1 MTNINDQNG
10 ASTLQLQIAEKL
22 LNEFSGQLKAV
33 EMGIAYGGGVEAIGK
48 IWKGRGEVHGFD
60 TFEGHPKELAYSQE
74 AHEAYCM
81 DLQYVWGGKEGL
93 TYEYQRAE
101 LDRQRL
107 SNVILH
113 KGLVTEKSL
122 DSMPGP
128 IHYCL
133 LDMDLI
139 TSMICG
145 WLAVKD
151 KIVKGGY
158 LLLHDVV
165 PRGHLVGLWGL
176 YQEIMASGDYE
187 LISET
192 NSAYLVILRRIR

>member
-1 MTNINDQNG
+1 MININDQNG
-10 ASTLQLQIAEKL
+10 ASLLQLEIAQRL
-22 LNEFSGQLKAV
+22 ITEFDGPLIGI
-33 EMGIAYGGGVEAIGK
+33 EMGIAYGGGVEAIGRM
-48 IWKGRGEVHGFD
+48 WRYRGTVHGFD
-60 TFEGHPKELAYSQE
+60 TFEGHPKQLAYSQE

-93 TYEYQRAE
+93 SYEYQRAE
-101 LDRQRL
+101 LDRQDL
-107 SNVILH
+107 PNVILH

-122 DSMPGP
+122 DGFKDP

-133 LDMDLI
+133 LDMDLV

-145 WLAVKD
+145 YLAVKD

-158 LLLHDVV
+158 LLLHDCI
-165 PRGHLVGLWGL
+165 PRGHLFGNWGI
-176 YQEIMASGDYE
+176 YQEIMASGMWK

-192 NSAYLVILRRIR
+192 PSAYLVILQRV